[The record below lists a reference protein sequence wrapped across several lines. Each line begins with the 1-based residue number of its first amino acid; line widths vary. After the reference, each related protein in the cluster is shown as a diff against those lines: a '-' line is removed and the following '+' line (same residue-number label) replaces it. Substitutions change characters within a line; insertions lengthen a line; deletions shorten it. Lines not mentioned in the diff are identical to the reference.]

1 MKTRREFMRFTLG
14 SMACLGAAIVA
25 PKVLMAEPKKGEWM
39 ISGVETGEWILG
51 NPEPAQHKH
60 HVTSGYVHVDHDGD
74 YYAVP
79 QTWTI
84 TASCTDEQV
93 KQSGNWAVIKAKK

>member
-25 PKVLMAEPKKGEWM
+25 PKVLMAEPKKEEWM
-39 ISGVETGEWILG
+39 LG

-79 QTWTI
+79 QTWTV
-84 TASCTDEQV
+84 TASCTDEQM
-93 KQSGNWAVIKAKK
+93 KQSGNWALIEAKK